1 MAAAFP
7 IPQVAG
13 YRFDVA
19 ANLSE
24 PATRARLSAAGLK
37 AFLRIAERWGVRDQD
52 ARELLGGI
60 SSGSFYAIKKA
71 PGRRRTLDQDTL
83 TRISLMVGIFKALN
97 ILYSPRLADAWMT
110 LPNSNPV
117 FRGATPLAYILRLGV
132 PGMMEVRQLLDARR
146 GAQ

>member
-7 IPQVAG
+7 IPQIAG
-13 YRFDVA
+13 YRFDMA
-19 ANLSE
+19 ANLSDAAARE
-24 PATRARLSAAGLK
+24 RLSPAALK

-52 ARELLGGI
+52 ARALLGGI
-60 SSGSFYAIKKA
+60 SSGSFYALKKPA
-71 PGRRRTLDQDTL
+71 ARRTLDQDTL
-83 TRISLMVGIFKALN
+83 TRISLLVGIFKALN
-97 ILYSPRLADAWMT
+97 ILYSRRLADAWMT

-117 FRGATPLAYILRLGV
+117 FRGATPLDYVLRLGM